1 MRECFNGFLPCTSY
15 WFHFESNRQRIWYRD
30 DPSWPTN
37 SVWHIRYTVL
47 LQEMECIGLKESV
60 VKWFQ
65 SYLSKRKFL
74 VTLENV
80 FSDVGLIHCGAPQRS
95 ILGPLLFLIYVNN
108 LPQGH
113 TLMLTIPVYFIM
125 IRMLKKQVLN
135 KEFSSLCEWCIDI
148 K

>member
-1 MRECFNGFLPCTSY
+1 M
-15 WFHFESNRQRIWYRD
+15 
-30 DPSWPTN
+30 
-37 SVWHIRYTVL
+37 
-47 LQEMECIGLKESV
+47 
-60 VKWFQ
+60 
-65 SYLSKRKFL
+65 
-74 VTLENV
+74 TLENV

>member
-1 MRECFNGFLPCTSY
+1 
-15 WFHFESNRQRIWYRD
+15 
-30 DPSWPTN
+30 
-37 SVWHIRYTVL
+37 
-47 LQEMECIGLKESV
+47 MECIGLKESV